1 MRMQAAQPELKTRG
15 RAERPHPQGARR
27 FALPVS
33 GRSADFFPGVVR
45 IPPAPPR
52 GVSVP
57 VRLAA

>member
-1 MRMQAAQPELKTRG
+1 MQAAQPVLKNTGG
-15 RAERPHPQGARR
+15 RKDPTPRVQSR

-57 VRLAA
+57 VILAA